1 MSETNEAFRSPA
13 PPPDTFVAR
22 WEEVGS
28 IGVDAGIVWLGDPC
42 YILHRNDP
50 AEQDSA
56 PADIG
61 VSWHDFCER
70 INARGI
76 YRTGV
81 AAFSHDAGYSGMG
94 LCVSTA
100 YGDGEYPVYVK
111 RNRFGRIAEVKI
123 VFAGMDDPDE
133 AV

>member
-1 MSETNEAFRSPA
+1 MVEKPFISPA

-28 IGVDAGIVWLGDPC
+28 IGVDAGLVWLGDPC

-50 AEQDSA
+50 AEQDAS

-61 VSWHDFCER
+61 TTWHDFCDR
-70 INARGI
+70 ISERGI

-81 AAFSHDAGYSGMG
+81 AAFSHDAGYPGMG

-100 YGDGEYPVYVK
+100 YGDGDYPVYVK
-111 RNRFGRIAEVKI
+111 RNRFGRIAEVRI
-123 VFAGMDDPDE
+123 VFADVDSPDE